1 MSSLSQGLLNDV
13 RVISLRCFAAVVETR
28 SFSSAARQLRLSA
41 SSVTKHIHTL
51 EASLG
56 VALVHRT
63 TRQVS
68 VTEAGEHLYRSCQA
82 VLVQIDNAAGPLV
95 GENRLEGHLRIVAPP
110 AFAATILGPR
120 MPGFLAEHPRLTIDV
135 FVSSSTPDLIRE
147 RLDLAITLREEQ
159 ESKQPHLQ
167 LGAIVRV
174 LCASP
179 AYVAQRGAPRRIED
193 LQHHDIIASRFTQRA
208 DVWELK
214 AGARYRTAKIRPR
227 LLSDNGELQKQAC
240 LHGAGIGAFYEF
252 HVRQDLADGRL
263 VRVLPQHETRPH
275 NLYVSLPHR
284 EIVRPQARAFIDFL
298 QALVEGL

>member
-1 MSSLSQGLLNDV
+1 MSTLSQGLLNDV

-41 SSVTKHIHTL
+41 SSVTKHIHAL

-68 VTEAGEHLYRSCQA
+68 VTEAGEHLYRSCLA

-95 GENRLEGHLRIVAPP
+95 GESRLEGHLRIVAPP
-110 AFAATILGPR
+110 AFAVTILGPR
-120 MPGFLAEHPRLTIDV
+120 IPDFLTEHPRLTIDV

-147 RLDLAITLREEQ
+147 RLDLAITLREAQ

-167 LGAIVRV
+167 LGAIARV
-174 LCASP
+174 LCASA
-179 AYVAQRGAPRRIED
+179 AYTERCGLPRRIED
-193 LQHHDIIASRFTQRA
+193 LQHHDCIASRFTQRA

-214 AGARYRTAKIRPR
+214 TGTRFRSARIRPR

-252 HVRQDLADGRL
+252 HVRQDLMEGRL
-263 VRVLPQHETRPH
+263 LRVLPQHETRPH
-275 NLYVSLPHR
+275 KLYVSMPHR

-298 QALVEGL
+298 KGLVERL

>member
-1 MSSLSQGLLNDV
+1 MSTLSQGLLNDV
-13 RVISLRCFAAVVETR
+13 RIISLRCFAAVVETR

-41 SSVTKHIHTL
+41 SSVTKHVRTL
-51 EASLG
+51 ESSLG

-110 AFAATILGPR
+110 AFAATILGPA
-120 MPGFLAEHPRLTIDV
+120 MPHFLAEHPRLTVDV

-147 RLDLAITLREEQ
+147 RLDLAITLREDQ

-167 LGAIVRV
+167 LGAIARV

-179 AYVAQRGAPRRIED
+179 TYLAQRGAPRRIED
-193 LQHHDIIASRFTQRA
+193 LQQHDIVASRFTQRA
-208 DVWELK
+208 DVWELR
-214 AGARYRTAKIRPR
+214 AGGRFRTARIRPR

-240 LHGAGIGAFYEF
+240 LHGAGIGAFYDF
-252 HVRQDLADGRL
+252 HVRRDLTEGRL

-275 NLYVSLPHR
+275 KLYVALPHR
-284 EIVRPQARAFIDFL
+284 EIVRPQARAFIEFL
-298 QALVEGL
+298 QGTIAGA

>member
-1 MSSLSQGLLNDV
+1 MSTLSQGLLNDV

-28 SFSSAARQLRLSA
+28 SFSSAARQLRISP
-41 SSVTKHIHTL
+41 SSVTKHIHAL

-68 VTEAGEHLYRSCQA
+68 VTESGEHLYRSCQA
-82 VLVQIDNAAGPLV
+82 VLEQIDNAAGPLI
-95 GENRLEGHLRIVAPP
+95 GENRLEGHLRVVAPP
-110 AFAATILGPR
+110 AFAVTILGPR
-120 MPGFLAEHPRLTIDV
+120 IPGFLAEHPRLTLDV

-147 RLDLAITLREEQ
+147 RLDLAITLRGDQ

-167 LGAIVRV
+167 LGAIARV

-179 AYVAQRGAPRRIED
+179 AYVARRGLPARIED
-193 LQHHDIIASRFTQRA
+193 LQQHDVVASRFTQRA

-214 AGARYRTAKIRPR
+214 AGTRFRTAKIRPR
-227 LLSDNGELQKQAC
+227 LLSDNGELQRQAC
-240 LHGAGIGAFYEF
+240 LNGAGIGAFYEF
-252 HVRQDLADGRL
+252 HVRQDLSAGRL

-275 NLYVSLPHR
+275 KLYVSLPHR

-298 QALVEGL
+298 RVLIGGL